1 MSAGRRLGTTVVQD
15 APAERPRPRSRSPLV
30 PEQSEPSLPCGGPE
44 AALERVS
51 HLRVAPRQSLTMPFL
66 IAFGIMR
73 RHLLRSSRRG
83 LGQAVKA
90 AEEVCPDATTLQVAA
105 LRSLTEHIVVR
116 AHNAGGGH
124 HTCAVPLDSQRG
136 LYYSRRRAPRRG
148 CTSASSPA
156 PSKSAAQVS
165 RNLASVEE
173 VRYTWSIPK
182 PDDWVCV
189 ELSSNSGWRPGVG
202 PVLHAPAPDG

>member
-1 MSAGRRLGTTVVQD
+1 MTASRMSAGRRLGTTVVQD

-73 RHLLRSSRRG
+73 PSRRG

-124 HTCAVPLDSQRG
+124 YTCAVPLDSQRG
-136 LYYSRRRAPRRG
+136 LYLLQPATGTAAGLHKRLFAGSEQECGSSFSEPRQR
-148 CTSASSPA
+148 
-156 PSKSAAQVS
+156 
-165 RNLASVEE
+165 
-173 VRYTWSIPK
+173 
-182 PDDWVCV
+182 
-189 ELSSNSGWRPGVG
+189 
-202 PVLHAPAPDG
+202 